1 MFNHRELRLS
11 RGQSGGDGGG
21 GGYLAC
27 YSVVIAC
34 ASLLMLSVLASKVS
48 IAKACA
54 FAAAAAVLFGAIG
67 CVSRRCGGD
76 AGGRATLPT
85 TAAEAAASAARAPAA
100 VCATCGLMGAAIDAL
115 PAFAYARP
123 ATEAGGGGGSK
134 SGRSALCSVCLE
146 NVQAGEVVRQLPAC
160 RHLFH
165 VDCIDMWLHSHST
178 CPLCRCNVSP
188 PAAAVVVKAA
198 ATTTAAAEPPS
209 ADALPPV

>member
-1 MFNHRELRLS
+1 MFNRELRLS
-11 RGQSGGDGGG
+11 RGQSGGDGGD

-34 ASLLMLSVLASKVS
+34 ASLLLLSVLASTVS

-67 CVSRRCGGD
+67 CVSRRCGDD

-85 TAAEAAASAARAPAA
+85 TAAEAAAARAPAA

-123 ATEAGGGGGSK
+123 PAEAGGGGSK

-146 NVQAGEVVRQLPAC
+146 DVQAGEVVRQLPAC

-188 PAAAVVVKAA
+188 PAAAVVKAA
-198 ATTTAAAEPPS
+198 STTTAAAEQPS